1 MAIANWNLKSKINC
15 LKGDRLKMGKNFI
28 AADIGTSETRISVD
42 GALVLRIPNNCVFI
56 AEPTPETFPAGE
68 GLLGS
73 LEAII
78 EGLEENPVTVL
89 FGEMAARY
97 SANNQRPTPLEAKH
111 KQYIN
116 IVSIIIG
123 AALGKIEK
131 NYNNNSTP
139 VDLHIALPPVEVS
152 KARRVLEGSLGGE
165 YRVQFPKMNRTAR
178 VKFDNIFC
186 YEESRMAG
194 EAFMGSLP
202 EEYKEGTVLSVD
214 IGAGTTDLAL
224 FINGIFYERSAKT
237 YKIGG
242 NTAREFL
249 IDDIASEYDYEMPI
263 GEAEEV
269 ISTGLLRLGNSK
281 IGVVDNVNAAKA
293 EFAESLVNSIQ
304 QYFRAVNVPIQTVNA
319 FLISGGG
326 SLTSKVEGSR
336 SVASFVVDALKSV
349 CPSIDT
355 VEYKGDARLANLDG
369 LCKMAQSENSEGP
382 VKPVTLSGMK
392 ETPASAKEATPPA
405 TAKEATPTTD
415 GVTE

>member
-1 MAIANWNLKSKINC
+1 MAVAKINC
-15 LKGDRLKMGKNFI
+15 LKGDRFKMGKNFI

-56 AEPTPETFPAGE
+56 TEPTPESFPAGE

-73 LEAII
+73 LEAVI
-78 EGLEENPVTVL
+78 EGLEENPVAVL
-89 FGEMAARY
+89 FGEMASRY

-123 AALGKIEK
+123 AALGKLER
-131 NYNNNSTP
+131 NHNNSTP

-152 KARRVLEGSLGGE
+152 KARRVLESSLGGE
-165 YRVQFPKMNRTAR
+165 YRVEFPKLKRAAR
-178 VKFDNIFC
+178 VKFDNIYC

-194 EAFMGSLP
+194 EAFMDQLP
-202 EEYKEGTVLSVD
+202 EAYKQGTVLSVD

-249 IDDIASEYDYEMPI
+249 IDDITAEYDYELPI

-269 ISTGLLRLGNSK
+269 ISTGLLRLGNIKVS
-281 IGVVDNVNAAKA
+281 VVENVNAAKA
-293 EFAESLVNSIQ
+293 EFAETLVNSIQ
-304 QYFRAVNVPIQTVNA
+304 QYFRAVNVPIQSVNA
-319 FLISGGG
+319 FLLSGGG
-326 SLTSKVEGSR
+326 SLSSSIEGSR

-382 VKPVTLSGMK
+382 VKPVTPSGMK

-405 TAKEATPTTD
+405 AAKEATPTTD